1 MKMRKI
7 FIVVS
12 VLSVL
17 FVLFLMPMMYESRI
31 RKESPE
37 LLRLND
43 FKIVKEGEYHLL
55 TNKVDY
61 IVTKNGVV
69 DTITV
74 RLSRGTLTI
83 QPK

>member
-1 MKMRKI
+1 MNKKKI
-7 FIVVS
+7 FILLSIVS
-12 VLSVL
+12 LAFL
-17 FVLFLMPMMYESRI
+17 LLMPMMYESRI

-43 FKIVKEGEYHLL
+43 FKIVKEGDYHLL

-61 IVTKNGVV
+61 IVTKNGVL